1 MELFWILA
9 VIGGLLFLLL
19 GGGVWIAIALALTG
33 TVSLLIFTDVP
44 AGILLATAA
53 WTTNNSWVL
62 SALPL
67 FILMGEL
74 LQQTRVSEQLFTA
87 LAPWVNRLPGRLLH
101 VNVLAC
107 TIFAAVSGSSAVTT
121 ATVGKVTLPEFARL
135 NYDRSLTLGSLAASG
150 TLGFLIPPSM
160 MMIVYGVLAEVSIGK
175 LFLAGVLPGLLIAG
189 LFMSYIIIIRE
200 LFRAGKTSSSGTIE
214 YRYSW
219 KERITSL
226 PQILPVIFLIFM
238 ILGSIYMG
246 WATPTEAA
254 ALGVVGAML
263 IAIVSRTLSWRTF
276 TRSLMGTVRTT
287 CMVCFIVTGA
297 AFLSVVA
304 GFLGIPTQLAEIV
317 AGWGLSP
324 YMLLVVLGLFYVVLG
339 AFFDGFSMI
348 IMTIPI
354 TLPMAIAAGFDP
366 LWFGIFLVLMVG
378 LAQITPPVGF
388 NLFVVQGLT
397 RHEIGY
403 IAKAAFPFFLLKVLA
418 GVIFTAFP
426 QIVMWLPGIMIGR

>member
-33 TVSLLIFTDVP
+33 IVSLLIFTNVS

-53 WTTNNSWVL
+53 WTTNNSWAL

-101 VNVLAC
+101 VNVLGC
-107 TIFAAVSGSSAVTT
+107 TLFAAVSGSSAATT
-121 ATVGKVTLPEFARL
+121 AAVGKITLPEFARL
-135 NYDRSLTLGSLAASG
+135 NYDRSLTLGSLAGSG

-175 LFLAGVLPGLLIAG
+175 LFMAGILPGLLIAG
-189 LFMSYIIIIRE
+189 LFMSYIMIRE
-200 LFRAGKTSSSGTIE
+200 TFGAGKASSSGTIE
-214 YRYSW
+214 HRYSW
-219 KERITSL
+219 KERIASL
-226 PQILPVIFLIFM
+226 PQVLPVIFLIFM
-238 ILGSIYMG
+238 VLGSIYMG

-263 IAIVSRTLSWRTF
+263 IAIVSRTLSWRAF
-276 TRSLMGTVRTT
+276 TRSLMGAVRTT

-317 AGWGLSP
+317 AAWGLSP
-324 YMLLVVLGLFYVVLG
+324 YMLLVVLGLFYIVLG

-348 IMTIPI
+348 IMTLPI
-354 TLPMAIAAGFDP
+354 TLPMATAAGFDP

-388 NLFVVQGLT
+388 NLFVIQGLT

-403 IAKAAFPFFLLKVLA
+403 IAKVAFPFFLLKVLS

>member
-33 TVSLLIFTDVP
+33 TISLLIFTNVP

-53 WTTNNSWVL
+53 WTTNNNWAL

-87 LAPWVNRLPGRLLH
+87 LTPWVNRLPGRLLH

-107 TIFAAVSGSSAVTT
+107 TMFAAVSGSSAATT
-121 ATVGKVTLPEFARL
+121 AAVGKITLPEFARL
-135 NYDRSLTLGSLAASG
+135 NYDRSLTLGSLAGSG

-189 LFMSYIIIIRE
+189 LFMGYIIIRE
-200 LFRAGKTSSSGTIE
+200 ITRKTSPSGTAE

-219 KERITSL
+219 KERIISL
-226 PQILPVIFLIFM
+226 PQIFPVIFLIFM
-238 ILGSIYMG
+238 VLGSIYMG

-263 IAIVSRTLSWRTF
+263 IAIVSRTLSWQAF
-276 TRSLMGTVRTT
+276 TRSLMGSVRTT

-304 GFLGIPTQLAEIV
+304 AFLGIPIQLAEIV
-317 AGWGLSP
+317 VAWGLSP
-324 YMLLVVLGLFYVVLG
+324 YMLLIVLGLFYVVLG

-354 TLPMAIAAGFDP
+354 TLPMATAAGFDP

-397 RHEIGY
+397 GDDIGY
-403 IAKAAFPFFLLKVLA
+403 IAKAAFPFFLLKILA
-418 GVIFTAFP
+418 GVIFTVFP

>member
-1 MELFWILA
+1 MELVWILA

-33 TVSLLIFTDVP
+33 TVSLLIFTNVP

-53 WTTNNSWVL
+53 WTTNNSWAL

-107 TIFAAVSGSSAVTT
+107 TMFAAVSGSSAATT
-121 ATVGKVTLPEFARL
+121 AAVGKITLPEFARL
-135 NYDRSLTLGSLAASG
+135 NYDRSLTLGSLAGSG

-189 LFMSYIIIIRE
+189 LFMGYIIIRE
-200 LFRAGKTSSSGTIE
+200 ITRFGAGKTSSSGTIE

-219 KERITSL
+219 KERIVSL
-226 PQILPVIFLIFM
+226 PQLLPVVFLIFM
-238 ILGSIYMG
+238 VLGGIYMG

-254 ALGVVGAML
+254 ALGVVGATL
-263 IAIVSRTLSWRTF
+263 IAIVSRTLSWRAF
-276 TRSLMGTVRTT
+276 TGSLMGAVRTT

-304 GFLGIPTQLAEIV
+304 GFLHIPMQLAEIV
-317 AGWGLSP
+317 AAWGLSP
-324 YMLLVVLGLFYVVLG
+324 YILLVVLSLFYIVLG

-354 TLPMAIAAGFDP
+354 TLPMATAAGFDP

-378 LAQITPPVGF
+378 LAQLTPPVGF

-397 RHEIGY
+397 GDDIGY
-403 IAKAAFPFFLLKVLA
+403 ITKAAFPFFLLKILA
-418 GVIFTAFP
+418 GAIFTAFP
-426 QIVMWLPGIMIGR
+426 QIVMWLPGIMIG